1 MLSPLYF
8 SSVKR
13 EVFALGKTMKYI
25 LLGFAALLFLHIFPA
40 DANANMIAKK
50 RAVILFNEEVD
61 RQLLEKYTEDIKYV
75 FDELPAAAV
84 ELTDAQKKLLEFYP
98 GIHSIRYDKPV
109 QQSAQRV
116 EWGYKAVEADK
127 RVPGTL
133 TGKGIKIGILDSGID
148 TKHPDLQVAGGACM
162 MNLLRIDGCKN
173 SYNDDNGHGTH
184 VAGIIAAKNNSL
196 GVVGVAPNAQIY
208 GVKVLNKLGDGT
220 TSTMMAGV
228 EWAIKNKMDIINIS
242 ITSPFEDDYLHRMIQ
257 RAYDSGILVVAAAGN
272 EGKPLTGEPSSVQY
286 PAKFPEVIAVSS
298 IDESKRHGPLSS
310 IGKEVELAAPG
321 ERIYSTYPT
330 TIKTSDEV
338 GYKTLS
344 GTSMASPYVVGLAAL
359 YKEKY
364 PDMTNKHLRMLLQK
378 NALDLGAPG
387 RDDFF
392 GYGLAR
398 TDKNPAD
405 SAVKL
410 SYSTDGK
417 GKITMNTSEA
427 AAQFT
432 TYNVYRFDRLIAS
445 GITSSEFVDYATQ
458 GTLQYYIHPVVN
470 GKESQNFASLKV
482 TNPAPALKDVVL
494 DKWYNRFIAYL
505 HHEGVMKGYTNGEF
519 RPERSILRSEAAILL
534 GNALNLDGT
543 KRNTRF
549 KDVTAAVSSS
559 GYVEALAEAKIISGF
574 PDGTFRPNEPVT
586 RAEMAILIA
595 KAYQIAGQTTG
606 PFKDINSK
614 VTGYQYINGLAAK
627 KIISGFED
635 GTFRPS
641 EAINRAG
648 FAAFLAKTTNE
659 QLR

>member
-1 MLSPLYF
+1 MS
-8 SSVKR
+8 
-13 EVFALGKTMKYI
+13 KTIKYS
-25 LLGFAALLFLHIFPA
+25 LLLFAALLFLHVFPT
-40 DANANMIAKK
+40 DANANVLEKK
-50 RAVILFNEEVD
+50 RAIILFNEKVD
-61 RQLLEKYTEDIKYV
+61 RQLLEKYTVDVNYV
-75 FDELPAAAV
+75 FNELPAATV

-98 GIHSIRYDKPV
+98 GIHSIEYDKPV
-109 QQSAQRV
+109 QKSAQRV
-116 EWGYKAVEADK
+116 EWGYKAIEADK
-127 RVPGTL
+127 RVPSTL
-133 TGKGIKIGILDSGID
+133 TGKGVKVGILDSGVD
-148 TKHPDLQVAGGACM
+148 TKHPDLQVAGGACLM
-162 MNLLRIDGCKN
+162 TVLRIDGCKN

-184 VAGIIAAKNNSL
+184 VAGVIAAKDNSI
-196 GVVGVAPNAQIY
+196 GVVGIAPNAQIY
-208 GVKVLNKLGDGT
+208 SVKVLDKLGEGT

-242 ITSPFEDDYLHRMIQ
+242 ITSPYEDEYLHRMIK

-272 EGKPLTGEPSSVQY
+272 EGKPLTGELSSVQY

-298 IDESKRHGPLSS
+298 VDENKSHGALAS

-321 ERIYSTYPT
+321 EKIYSTYPT
-330 TIKTSDEV
+330 TIRTNEPT

-364 PDMTNKHLRMLLQK
+364 PDMSNKHIRLLLQK

-387 RDDFF
+387 KDDFY

-398 TDKNPAD
+398 TDKNAVD
-405 SAVKL
+405 SAVAL
-410 SYSTDGK
+410 PYSTDGK
-417 GKITMNTSEA
+417 GKITIDTSA
-427 AAQFT
+427 AAAKFT
-432 TYNVYRFDRLIAS
+432 TYNVYRFDTLISKEVTAS
-445 GITSSEFVDYATQ
+445 ELTDYATK
-458 GTLQYYIHPVVN
+458 GSVQYYFHPVVN
-470 GKESQNFASLKV
+470 GKESSDFLSLRV
-482 TNPAPALKDVVL
+482 ENPAPVLQDVAL
-494 DKWYNRFIAYL
+494 DKWYNRFITYL
-505 HHEGVMKGYTNGEF
+505 YHEGVMKGYSNGEI

-534 GNALNLDGT
+534 GGALGLDGT
-543 KRNTRF
+543 KKDTRF

-559 GYVEALAEAKIISGF
+559 GYIESLAEAKIISGF

-595 KAYQIAGQTTG
+595 KAYHIAGEQTG

-614 VTGYQYINGLAAK
+614 VTGYEYINGLAAK

-641 EAINRAG
+641 TAINRAG